1 MLTLFFILAGLS
13 LVTLVAGIVWTLVV
27 GGETR
32 RQYDPEVG
40 AEMTAERLARD
51 TEGGMVAQQAAFKGK
66 ATKVESRASFSFAE
80 IKAATLAGQWRQVLP
95 ILLALG
101 GFLGLLLF
109 GSLSALLA
117 IDSVVIGGLIAVVA
131 LYAIIRTVIA
141 FARA

>member
-1 MLTLFFILAGLS
+1 MLTLFLFLTGLS
-13 LVTLVAGIVWTLVV
+13 LVILIAGIVWTLVA

-32 RQYDPEVG
+32 RQSNAEVG
-40 AEMTAERLARD
+40 AEMMADRLARD
-51 TEGGMVAQQAAFKGK
+51 ADLGMAAQQAVFEGK
-66 ATKVESRASFSFAE
+66 ATKVESEASFSFAE
-80 IKAATLAGQWRQVLP
+80 IKNATLTGQWRQVLP

-117 IDSVVIGGLIAVVA
+117 IENKLIGGLIVIVA
-131 LYAIIRTVIA
+131 LFAIIRTVIA